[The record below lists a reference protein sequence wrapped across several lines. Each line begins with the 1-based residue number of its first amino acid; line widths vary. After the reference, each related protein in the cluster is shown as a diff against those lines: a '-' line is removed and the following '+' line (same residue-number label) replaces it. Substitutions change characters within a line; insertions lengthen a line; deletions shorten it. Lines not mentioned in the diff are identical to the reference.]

1 MLTKIDFFFAAK
13 DNNMPVWCEIR
24 NVVNGY
30 PGAKVLP
37 FGRKVLEPSQVNLNS
52 TTGTTPTTFTF
63 DSPVYIQADVEYCV
77 VLQTDSLDYRVW
89 IAQMGE
95 TDVSGTDRVISKQP
109 TLGVLFKSQNNRT
122 WNAIQMQDLK
132 FTLHRAKFITATG
145 SVALSNK
152 IVNQDNVKFAENGSS
167 TVYGKL
173 LRPNPLTMVHN
184 STVLQLKHADHGM
197 YSTANNVTVTGV
209 RGQISTTLTSAI
221 TATSTSLTL
230 TSNTGFAASNLSSR
244 CYVKIDNEIIYGTLS
259 GSTIGSLVRGTSIP
273 TSDISAAHATGATV
287 ELYQIH
293 GVPLIEINK
302 THIALSNIDTNSY
315 TVSLTTAPT
324 IVGSDA
330 SPTAQVGLTAVRATE
345 NFRFE
350 TIRSLVSVLELPNT
364 LMEASIA
371 TTSATSPS
379 GSETSFTF
387 NPISQVIQLNEN
399 HIFDNPRMVCSD
411 INETNELAG
420 KKSLFVN
427 LSFQTVFDN
436 ISPILDTDRM
446 SIVTVGNILD
456 EINSSADIYPT
467 TDYVASTEPQG
478 DNNSAIYITR
488 KVALQNP
495 ATALKVLFDANRPAT
510 ADIKVL
516 YKILPSASADDFD
529 DLGYVY
535 FNTTGSPDNPVSVS
549 LTNSDFQE
557 YEFTAGVKDDG
568 FTDSP
573 LPDFIQ
579 FAIKI
584 VLQGTNSAQVPRVK
598 DLRIIALNE

>member
-1 MLTKIDFFFAAK
+1 L
-13 DNNMPVWCEIR
+13 
-24 NVVNGY
+24 
-30 PGAKVLP
+30 
-37 FGRKVLEPSQVNLNS
+37 
-52 TTGTTPTTFTF
+52 
-63 DSPVYIQADVEYCV
+63 
-77 VLQTDSLDYRVW
+77 
-89 IAQMGE
+89 
-95 TDVSGTDRVISKQP
+95 
-109 TLGVLFKSQNNRT
+109 
-122 WNAIQMQDLK
+122 
-132 FTLHRAKFITATG
+132 
-145 SVALSNK
+145 
-152 IVNQDNVKFAENGSS
+152 
-167 TVYGKL
+167 
-173 LRPNPLTMVHN
+173 NPL
-184 STVLQLKHADHGM
+184 
-197 YSTANNVTVTGV
+197 
-209 RGQISTTLTSAI
+209 
-221 TATSTSLTL
+221 
-230 TSNTGFAASNLSSR
+230 
-244 CYVKIDNEIIYGTLS
+244 
-259 GSTIGSLVRGTSIP
+259 
-273 TSDISAAHATGATV
+273 
-287 ELYQIH
+287 
-293 GVPLIEINK
+293 
-302 THIALSNIDTNSY
+302 
-315 TVSLTTAPT
+315 
-324 IVGSDA
+324 
-330 SPTAQVGLTAVRATE
+330 
-345 NFRFE
+345 
-350 TIRSLVSVLELPNT
+350 
-364 LMEASIA
+364 
-371 TTSATSPS
+371 
-379 GSETSFTF
+379 
-387 NPISQVIQLNEN
+387 SQVIQLNEN

-446 SIVTVGNILD
+446 SIITVGNILD